1 MSIGPVPLSVAL
13 ADGTIPAFPLI
24 AGDGF
29 VQTAMLGSAAIFV
42 ILAIVM
48 FYRAIVGPTMQDR
61 VLAVN
66 VLGTNTV
73 VVLAL
78 LAAGLG
84 EPWFLDIAL
93 VYALLNFLM
102 AVAISKFTV
111 ERGGVI

>member
-1 MSIGPVPLSVAL
+1 VIPGLSGDLVTQVFLLVATLLMVL
-13 ADGTIPAFPLI
+13 AVA
-24 AGDGF
+24 
-29 VQTAMLGSAAIFV
+29 V
-42 ILAIVM
+42 
-48 FYRAIVGPTMQDR
+48 FYRAVKGPTTQDR

-78 LAAGLG
+78 LAEGLG
-84 EPWFLDIAL
+84 EPSLLDIAL

-111 ERGGVI
+111 ERGGVL